1 MYRVSYLILWQINM
15 FSSCYQFLAPYLLR
29 PLSQQGKT
37 YKPLALVFILTSF
50 LTACGF
56 HLRGDYL
63 LDDELQTLYVSS
75 SDVHGELTRLVKQHL
90 IRNQVN
96 VLTQKSNKSPELR
109 IISDKLD
116 RRTLSVFHNG
126 QVAEYELIY
135 AVHYQLRFN
144 SKTNKNQLEE
154 PLDFRFELNRDYQD
168 DPNLALA
175 KSRELSLLL
184 SEMRQSAADKILRDM
199 ARIKR

>member
-1 MYRVSYLILWQINM
+1 
-15 FSSCYQFLAPYLLR
+15 
-29 PLSQQGKT
+29 
-37 YKPLALVFILTSF
+37 
-50 LTACGF
+50 
-56 HLRGDYL
+56 L

-75 SDVHGELTRLVKQHL
+75 SDVHGELTRLLKQHL
-90 IRNQVN
+90 TRNQVKVLNHKSKN
-96 VLTQKSNKSPELR
+96 VPELR

-116 RRTLSVFHNG
+116 KRTLSVFQNG

-144 SKTNKNQLEE
+144 ATSGELLSE
-154 PLDFRFELNRDYQD
+154 PQDFNFELNRDYQD

-184 SEMRQSAADKILRDM
+184 SEMRKSAADKILRDL
-199 ARIKR
+199 ARIQR

>member
-1 MYRVSYLILWQINM
+1 MARFVGRHLFRQSFRQIFSVILL
-15 FSSCYQFLAPYLLR
+15 SSLL
-29 PLSQQGKT
+29 S
-37 YKPLALVFILTSF
+37 
-50 LTACGF
+50 ACGF

-63 LDDELQTLYVSS
+63 LSDELQTLYVSS

-90 IRNQVN
+90 SRNQVK
-96 VLTQKSNKSPELR
+96 VLKHRNAQAPELR

-116 RRTLSVFHNG
+116 RRTLSVFQNG

-135 AVHYQLRFN
+135 AVHYQLRF
-144 SKTNKNQLEE
+144 SAKGENKQSEE
-154 PLDFRFELNRDYQD
+154 PQDFRFELNRDYQD

-184 SEMRQSAADKILRDM
+184 SEMRRSAADKILRDM
-199 ARIKR
+199 ARIQR

>member
-1 MYRVSYLILWQINM
+1 MKQWRIL
-15 FSSCYQFLAPYLLR
+15 FVALL
-29 PLSQQGKT
+29 
-37 YKPLALVFILTSF
+37 LTS
-50 LTACGF
+50 LSSCGF

-63 LDDELQTLYVSS
+63 LSDELQTLYVSS

-90 IRNQVN
+90 ARNQVTI
-96 VLTQKSNKSPELR
+96 LKRSSATAPELR
-109 IISDKLD
+109 IMSDKLD
-116 RRTLSVFHNG
+116 RRTLSVFQNG

-135 AVHYQLRFN
+135 AVHYQLRFSSKDN
-144 SKTNKNQLEE
+144 SKDISEQREE
-154 PLDFRFELNRDYQD
+154 PQNFRFELYRDYQD

-199 ARIKR
+199 AGIQR

>member
-1 MYRVSYLILWQINM
+1 MNCRSGFNRVCSRINPLLQAKKISLII
-15 FSSCYQFLAPYLLR
+15 LLIS
-29 PLSQQGKT
+29 LISG
-37 YKPLALVFILTSF
+37 
-50 LTACGF
+50 CGF

-63 LDDELQTLYVSS
+63 LSDELQTLYVSS

-90 IRNQVN
+90 SRNQVK
-96 VLTQKSNKSPELR
+96 VLKYKSAQAPELR

-116 RRTLSVFHNG
+116 RRTLSVFQNG

-135 AVHYQLRFN
+135 AVHYQLLF
-144 SKTNKNQLEE
+144 SANKDEQNEVPQ
-154 PLDFRFELNRDYQD
+154 DFRFELNRDYQD

-199 ARIKR
+199 AMIQR